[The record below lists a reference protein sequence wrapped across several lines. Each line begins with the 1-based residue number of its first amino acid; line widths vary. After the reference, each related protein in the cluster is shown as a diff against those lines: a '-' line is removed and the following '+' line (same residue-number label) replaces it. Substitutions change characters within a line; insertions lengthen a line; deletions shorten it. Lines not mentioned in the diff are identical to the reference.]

1 MMPAKIR
8 STMELIQEDLSP
20 GFTELTGTPLSIPA
34 QIDALSGDPNFMT
47 SFARG
52 LAVVQ
57 AFSNRKRLMTIS
69 QLSLKTG
76 FSRAAVRRCVYTLAK
91 LGYVGTGDNH
101 HFYLRPRILSLGY
114 SGISS
119 MPLASAA
126 QPVLEY
132 VSRRSP
138 ESCWIGTLDG
148 NETICA
154 AHANATRLNSIDF
167 QVGSRL
173 SAFSTSVGRVLLASL
188 SPEDQESCIERTEFR
203 PHRDGTPYPRTKMRQ
218 ILSLTRRMGYSIV
231 NQELEVGVWA
241 VAVPVYDPSGKV
253 VAGLCIA
260 RLSEGE
266 SSETMLMKFLPRLQ
280 HGARELGMLLK

>member
-1 MMPAKIR
+1 MPAKIR
-8 STMELIQEDLSP
+8 SNTELVQEVLSP
-20 GFTELTGTPLSIPA
+20 RFAELTGTSLSLPA
-34 QIDALSGDPNFMT
+34 QIGELTGDANFMT
-47 SFARG
+47 SLARG
-52 LAVVQ
+52 LAVVE
-57 AFSNRKRLMTIS
+57 AFCTRKRLMTIS
-69 QLSLKTG
+69 QLSLKTK
-76 FSRAAVRRCVYTLAK
+76 FSRAAVRRCIYTLAK
-91 LGYVGTGDNH
+91 LGYVGTDDNH

-119 MPLASAA
+119 MPLASEA

-154 AHANATRLNSIDF
+154 AHANATRLNSLDF
-167 QVGSRL
+167 QVGCRL

-188 SPEDQESCIERTEFR
+188 SPDDQESCVGRTEFR
-203 PHRDGTPYPRTKMRQ
+203 PRRCGAPYPCTKIRQ

-231 NQELEVGVWA
+231 NQELELGVWA
-241 VAVPVYDPSGKV
+241 MAVPIYDPSGKV
-253 VAGLCIA
+253 VAGLGIA

-280 HGARELGMLLK
+280 HGARELAMMLK

>member
-1 MMPAKIR
+1 MPAKIR
-8 STMELIQEDLSP
+8 STTELVQEVLSP
-20 GFTELTGTPLSIPA
+20 GFAELTGTPISIPA
-34 QIDALSGDPNFMT
+34 QIDALNGDANFMT

-57 AFSNRKRLMTIS
+57 AFSSRKRLMTIS

-154 AHANATRLNSIDF
+154 AHANATRLNSIEV
-167 QVGSRL
+167 QVGGRM

-188 SPEDQESCIERTEFR
+188 SPENQESCIERTEFR
-203 PHRDGTPYPRTKMRQ
+203 PRRSGTPYLRTRMRQ
-218 ILSLTRRMGYSIV
+218 ILSLTRRMGYSVV
-231 NQELEVGVWA
+231 NQELEMGVWA
-241 VAVPVYDPSGKV
+241 VAVPIRDPSGKV
-253 VAGLCIA
+253 VAGLGIA

-266 SSETMLMKFLPRLQ
+266 SSEAMLRKFLPRLR
-280 HGARELGMLLK
+280 HGSRELSMLLK

>member
-8 STMELIQEDLSP
+8 SNTELVQEVLSP
-20 GFTELTGTPLSIPA
+20 RFAELTGTSLSIPA
-34 QIDALSGDPNFMT
+34 QIDELTGDANFMT
-47 SFARG
+47 SLARG

-57 AFSNRKRLMTIS
+57 AFSSRKRLMTIS

-76 FSRAAVRRCVYTLAK
+76 FSRAAVRRCIYTLAK

-167 QVGSRL
+167 QVGGRF
-173 SAFSTSVGRVLLASL
+173 SAFSTSVGRVLLANL
-188 SPEDQESCIERTEFR
+188 SPEDQESYIGRTEFR
-203 PHRDGTPYPRTKMRQ
+203 PRRDGTPYPRAKMRQ

-241 VAVPVYDPSGKV
+241 VAVPIYDPSGKV
-253 VAGLCIA
+253 VAGLGIA

-266 SSETMLMKFLPRLQ
+266 SSETMLMKFLPRLH
-280 HGARELGMLLK
+280 HGARELAMFLK